1 MRPSGSCLDVH
12 RELPDFA
19 IVYCHRCYLALGWV
33 DLFRKPRLM
42 ESRRWMMEEK
52 LFLNTREVSQ
62 FLDVNEKMIYTLVS
76 EKGLPATKVTG
87 KWLFPRRLVE
97 RWLESHITN
106 FPTSASIPP
115 SQMSLIIVG
124 SHDIL
129 LERTMDLFNRLNPN
143 HLAVFGNVG
152 SLGGLK
158 ALSRGLCHAASS
170 HLLQDN
176 EKEYNFDFAQQHL
189 GSELPAVVNFCS
201 REQGLIIARGNPK
214 NIQTVSDLCRQGV
227 KIANRP
233 EGTGTRLLLDR
244 ELQKLGIKG
253 ADIEGYPDEF
263 RSHLDVAMAVSAG
276 KADAAPAIKPV
287 ALLLGLD
294 FISLRWERYD
304 LLIAKERFFEEGVQ
318 LFLGLLHEPRFHA
331 LAGDL
336 SGYDLGLSGKMV
348 FPQ

>member
-1 MRPSGSCLDVH
+1 
-12 RELPDFA
+12 
-19 IVYCHRCYLALGWV
+19 
-33 DLFRKPRLM
+33 M
-42 ESRRWMMEEK
+42 EDK
-52 LFLNTREVSQ
+52 LFLNTREVAQ
-62 FLDVNEKMIYTLVS
+62 FLDVNEKMIYALVS

-97 RWLESHITN
+97 KWLESHITN
-106 FPTSASIPP
+106 VPTSASSPL
-115 SQMSLIIVG
+115 SQNTLIIVG

-129 LERTMDLFNRLNPN
+129 LERAMNLFNLLYPN
-143 HLAVFGNVG
+143 LLAVFGNVG

-158 ALSRGLCHAASS
+158 ALGRGLCHAASS

-176 EKEYNFDFAQQHL
+176 EKEYNFDFAQQHI
-189 GSELPAVVNFCS
+189 GDELPAVVNFCS
-201 REQGLIIARGNPK
+201 REQGIIIARGNPQ
-214 NIQTVSDLCRQGV
+214 NIQSVSDLCRQGV

-244 ELQKLGIKG
+244 ELQKLGING
-253 ADIEGYPDEF
+253 IDIEGYSDEF
-263 RSHLDVAMAVSAG
+263 RSHVDVAMAVLAG

-287 ALLLGLD
+287 ASLLGLD

-304 LLIAKERFFEEGVQ
+304 LLIAKDRFFEESVQ

-331 LAGDL
+331 LAENL
-336 SGYDLGLSGKMV
+336 CGYDLSSSGKMV